1 MPKPQR
7 DRVTETIS
15 MLSYLDDMIEV
26 VLGLVRLESLLGLK
40 VALVVRLLQLLEEDL
55 EVPELVDDGLV
66 EQEPDILLVEEGLDL
81 GEVALLSSLPIPRLS
96 RVDSF
101 QDAQSPEILLRGR
114 VILLSRYR
122 KPCRLHSK
130 YKSYHSKD
138 EVS

>member
-1 MPKPQR
+1 M
-7 DRVTETIS
+7 V
-15 MLSYLDDMIEV
+15 SYLDDMIEV
-26 VLGLVRLESLLGLK
+26 VLRLVRLESLLGLK

-55 EVPELVDDGLV
+55 EVSKLVDDGLV
-66 EQEPDILLVEEGLDL
+66 EQEPDVLLVEEGLDF

-96 RVDSF
+96 RMDSF
-101 QDAQSPEILLRGR
+101 QDTQSPEVLLGR
-114 VILLSRYR
+114 RAIFLSGYL

>member
-1 MPKPQR
+1 
-7 DRVTETIS
+7 
-15 MLSYLDDMIEV
+15 MIEV
-26 VLGLVRLESLLGLK
+26 VLRLVRLESLLGLK

-55 EVPELVDDGLV
+55 EVSKLVDDGLV
-66 EQEPDILLVEEGLDL
+66 EQEPDVLLVEEGLDF

-96 RVDSF
+96 RMDSF
-101 QDAQSPEILLRGR
+101 QDTQSPEVLLGR
-114 VILLSRYR
+114 RAIFLSGYL